1 MILSESLSLSSMREL
16 RSSLAVE
23 SKSSKEEKSKSVS
36 LVELIKLPAFA
47 EIITQGSR
55 KGERMNDELNE
66 QIKQQTANVTNEN
79 EEKTPGQVLDELI
92 IMIATNQIEEGV
104 TAEMVTALAELVN
117 ARDVYEI
124 DQISTISG
132 KEGEK

>member
-1 MILSESLSLSSMREL
+1 
-16 RSSLAVE
+16 
-23 SKSSKEEKSKSVS
+23 
-36 LVELIKLPAFA
+36 
-47 EIITQGSR
+47 
-55 KGERMNDELNE
+55 MNDELNE